1 MRRSSSTSIF
11 QTRCTEEMDIF
22 SRKVWISFRSGP
34 KDTQSSPVSYT
45 HLTLPTKLEV

>member
-22 SRKVWISFRSGP
+22 SRKVWILHCSQRM
-34 KDTQSSPVSYT
+34 D
-45 HLTLPTKLEV
+45 L